1 MSAPLLGICNDS
13 KINEALELFQ
23 KVVENGY
30 PCDQWTCNIII
41 SGRCRSG
48 QTRFALD
55 ILRGMNRNGSFN
67 ADVIF
72 YARKERC
79 KCKQKRVKEACRM
92 LKLMS
97 ERGLKPAISCSSL
110 IHGFCL
116 SSQWK
121 EATSLFNRMM
131 DEGIYLDIV
140 TFNSLIDAFCKQK
153 RMKETCRMLELM
165 SERGVKPNVF
175 TYSSF
180 IHEFCLSGQWKANK
194 LVP

>member
-67 ADVIF
+67 ADVVCYGTIIDGF
-72 YARKERC
+72 CKERSIE
-79 KCKQKRVKEACRM
+79 QALIIFQHM
-92 LKLMS
+92 LD
-97 ERGLKPAISCSSL
+97 SS
-110 IHGFCL
+110 I
-116 SSQWK
+116 
-121 EATSLFNRMM
+121 
-131 DEGIYLDIV
+131 
-140 TFNSLIDAFCKQK
+140 
-153 RMKETCRMLELM
+153 
-165 SERGVKPNVF
+165 
-175 TYSSF
+175 
-180 IHEFCLSGQWKANK
+180 
-194 LVP
+194 